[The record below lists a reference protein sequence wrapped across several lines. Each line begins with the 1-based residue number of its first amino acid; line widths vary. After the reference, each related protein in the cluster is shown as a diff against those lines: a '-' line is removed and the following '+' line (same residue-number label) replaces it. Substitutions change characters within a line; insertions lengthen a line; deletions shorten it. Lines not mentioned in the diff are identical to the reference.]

1 MKKIKEFFA
10 KYHIPFFIALVLN
23 LFFLVREIYNFSQ
36 FQSALSIFTIVLYLT
51 SLIYMSLMELFE
63 YRNKSNKWSY
73 IFTLWYLLINGL
85 LLPITILLAN
95 AIDSLSAVYNVYTF
109 TKGEISIIILLLIY
123 FAYLLYKIIKPIVK
137 SVKAKKKKDDYER
150 ASNFGD
156 VLEATMTLISSF
168 AGLFALFMSMYAET
182 MFVNVNSAPF
192 MVSAAIATI
201 INLIFFIKC
210 IIGIRRIKKEEKQA
224 DSVALNDEQHV

>member
-23 LFFLVREIYNFSQ
+23 LFFLVREIYNVRNH
-36 FQSALSIFTIVLYLT
+36 QSALSVFTIVLYLT
-51 SLIYMSLMELFE
+51 SLVYMSLMELFE
-63 YRNKSNKWSY
+63 YRNKSPKWSY
-73 IFTLWYLLINGL
+73 VFTLWYLLINGL

-109 TKGEISIIILLLIY
+109 TNGKVSIIILLLIY

-156 VLEATMTLISSF
+156 VLEGVMTLISSF

-192 MVSAAIATI
+192 MVSVVIATI

-210 IIGIRRIKKEEKQA
+210 ILGIRRIKKEQKQIE
-224 DSVALNDEQHV
+224 SVPFNEEQNI

>member
-10 KYHIPFFIALVLN
+10 KYHIPFFVVLVLN

-95 AIDSLSAVYNVYTF
+95 SIDSLSSVYMVYTF
-109 TKGEISIIILLLIY
+109 TGQSISIVVLLLIY
-123 FAYLLYKIIKPIVK
+123 FAYLLFKIIKPIVK

-168 AGLFALFMSMYAET
+168 AGLFALFMSMYAEA
-182 MFVNVNSAPF
+182 MYMNINSAPF
-192 MVSAAIATI
+192 MVSVVIATI

-210 IIGIRRIKKEEKQA
+210 ILGIRRIKKEQQQVENTP
-224 DSVALNDEQHV
+224 SNEEQNI

>member
-1 MKKIKEFFA
+1 MKRIKEFFA

-73 IFTLWYLLINGL
+73 VFTLWYLLINGL

-95 AIDSLSAVYNVYTF
+95 AIDSLSSVYNVYTF
-109 TKGEISIIILLLIY
+109 TGQSISIVVLLLIY
-123 FAYLLYKIIKPIVK
+123 FAYLLFKIIKPIVK

-192 MVSAAIATI
+192 MVSAVIAII
-201 INLIFFIKC
+201 INLIFFVKC
-210 IIGIRRIKKEEKQA
+210 ILGIRRIKKEQQQVENTP
-224 DSVALNDEQHV
+224 SNEEQNI

>member
-73 IFTLWYLLINGL
+73 VFTLWYLLINGL

-109 TKGEISIIILLLIY
+109 TGQSISIVVLLLIY
-123 FAYLLYKIIKPIVK
+123 FAYLLFKIIKPIVK

-192 MVSAAIATI
+192 MVSAVIAII
-201 INLIFFIKC
+201 INLIFFVKC
-210 IIGIRRIKKEEKQA
+210 ILGIRRIKKEQQQVENTPSNEKQ
-224 DSVALNDEQHV
+224 NI

>member
-1 MKKIKEFFA
+1 
-10 KYHIPFFIALVLN
+10 
-23 LFFLVREIYNFSQ
+23 
-36 FQSALSIFTIVLYLT
+36 
-51 SLIYMSLMELFE
+51 MSLMELFE

-73 IFTLWYLLINGL
+73 VFTLWYLLINGL

-109 TKGEISIIILLLIY
+109 TGQSISIVVLLLIY

-192 MVSAAIATI
+192 MVSAVIAII
-201 INLIFFIKC
+201 INLIFFVKC
-210 IIGIRRIKKEEKQA
+210 ILGIRRIKKEQQQVENTP
-224 DSVALNDEQHV
+224 SNEEQNI

>member
-1 MKKIKEFFA
+1 
-10 KYHIPFFIALVLN
+10 
-23 LFFLVREIYNFSQ
+23 
-36 FQSALSIFTIVLYLT
+36 
-51 SLIYMSLMELFE
+51 MELFE

-73 IFTLWYLLINGL
+73 VFTLWYLLINGL

-109 TKGEISIIILLLIY
+109 TNGKISIIILLLIY

-168 AGLFALFMSMYAET
+168 AGVFALFMSMYAET
-182 MFVNVNSAPF
+182 MYVNINSVPF
-192 MVSAAIATI
+192 MLSAVIAII

-210 IIGIRRIKKEEKQA
+210 ILGIRRIKKEQQQVENTP
-224 DSVALNDEQHV
+224 SNVEQNI